1 MPALVEG
8 FSEVFGILKELA
20 SGVKTAIELK
30 ENQKNEL
37 RDAIAKTAELVD
49 QTLAIVKQHL
59 TSVISELKFRDRQN
73 AKIMIA
79 ELASFP
85 GWEDKYRRFQLCDAL
100 RLATDN
106 LERKGLYKYLNKISF
121 NDPKTIQ
128 RRMFDYIGGEVN
140 AAKSVVTMLE
150 SLAPFADSVDSD
162 FEMVLRNLEEARN
175 EVGKLRQAFID
186 LEIEI
191 RNSI

>member
-20 SGVKTAIELK
+20 SGVKTAVQIPEIQRK
-30 ENQKNEL
+30 EM

-49 QTLAIVKQHL
+49 ETLAIVKLHL

-73 AKIMIA
+73 AKIMIS

-128 RRMFDYIGGEVN
+128 QRMFDYIGGEVN

-150 SLAPFADSVDSD
+150 SLTPLADSVDSD
-162 FEMVLRNLEEARN
+162 FEMVVKNLEEARN

-191 RNSI
+191 RNSL